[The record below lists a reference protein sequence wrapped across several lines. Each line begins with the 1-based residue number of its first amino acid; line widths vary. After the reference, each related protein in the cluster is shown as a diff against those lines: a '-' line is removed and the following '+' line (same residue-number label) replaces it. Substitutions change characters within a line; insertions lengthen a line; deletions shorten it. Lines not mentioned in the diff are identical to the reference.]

1 MTHPLKPHDLYFKLD
16 SYVDDLKY
24 SPLPSSDEENE
35 YFDLLL
41 TKWDKWRFTEN
52 PEKALASLRVIAENS
67 ASYPELGTR
76 VIELIDEHVEES
88 ITGLFEGH
96 QAHIRSV
103 VGLPEKV
110 EETPEEAPAK

>member
-24 SPLPSSDEENE
+24 SLLPSSDEEKE
-35 YFDLLL
+35 YFGILLA
-41 TKWDKWRFTEN
+41 KWDKWRFSET

-67 ASYPELGTR
+67 ASYPELGAR
-76 VIELIDEHVEES
+76 VITLIDEHVEES
-88 ITGLFEGH
+88 IAGLFEAH

-110 EETPEEAPAK
+110 EETPEEAPSK